1 MLVASA
7 VDTVPLQPGRSP
19 KDPLLRYRCC
29 QQPGEQGTGKMLL
42 AAAPTGVG
50 TAAEHG
56 GGSRMI
62 QDGDL
67 VIIYERHDRMKS
79 VRVAKGEQLQNRYGV
94 FNHHDWIGIPYGSKV
109 FAVRGAGFV
118 YLLAPTPELWTLVL
132 PHRTQILYAADIAL
146 VVTGLELRPGSLVL
160 ESGTGSGS
168 LTTSLARAVAPSGA
182 VHTFDFH
189 EARATAARDEFEQ
202 NGLANVVTVGQ
213 RDIQGS
219 GFPAHFKGCADA
231 AFLDLPG
238 PWLVVPSVA
247 ACLRPDGRFCAFS
260 PCIEQVQR
268 TCEALAATNAFRDV
282 RTFEV
287 LLRTYEVRKEELLV
301 DLSCRETPGS
311 DKPCVK
317 RRQGEGRAFG
327 QGSAATLRGE
337 PEQDVG
343 GLGKADAVA
352 GDDSIAGEG
361 AHLTRDGRGDEMNEG
376 YGTAADGPKLDGELG
391 GASRGPAGVT
401 MILARPHAESKGH
414 TGYLTFARRAIV
426 RFEAFAP
433 VSCPLG
439 GGVGI
444 VDMTG
449 HGLRDGSVR
458 SRGLVRAAVR
468 RQRAPLWRGDGGLG
482 PGRACCHSHHA
493 PRRRD
498 AKANQPLAVELL
510 EFGRQTATAA
520 LATWARTWTSAI
532 QQRNLQQRRRRSNH
546 PKLHP
551 LERASRLS
559 MKICQTV
566 IEAGLSQMQRGPPG
580 LLLASASLNALAPKP
595 TSSLSMPEE
604 ATLMR
609 TMSSSASVA
618 AAPLRVPVKDATSAL
633 TTVVPELPAKQKP
646 VWLKEPS
653 ENALALAKE
662 IAEHATPGWSGF
674 IRPVDK
680 IWEISSVFGPR
691 WGRHHNGVDLAAPT
705 GEPVLAADAGKVTYA
720 GWEPTGFGYLVEI
733 THKDGWQTLYAHTSE
748 IYAWEG
754 KMVNRGD
761 CIASVGETGR
771 ATGPHLHWEIRNQR
785 GCPVNPSTYG
795 DPELT

>member
-1 MLVASA
+1 
-7 VDTVPLQPGRSP
+7 
-19 KDPLLRYRCC
+19 
-29 QQPGEQGTGKMLL
+29 MLL
-42 AAAPTGVG
+42 APAPTGVG

-67 VIIYERHDRMKS
+67 VVIYERHDRMKA

-109 FAVRGAGFV
+109 FAARGAGFI

-189 EARATAARDEFEQ
+189 EARATAARNEFEQ

-213 RDIQGS
+213 RDIHGS

-301 DLSCRETPGS
+301 DLASRETP
-311 DKPCVK
+311 
-317 RRQGEGRAFG
+317 
-327 QGSAATLRGE
+327 
-337 PEQDVG
+337 
-343 GLGKADAVA
+343 
-352 GDDSIAGEG
+352 
-361 AHLTRDGRGDEMNEG
+361 
-376 YGTAADGPKLDGELG
+376 DGPKLDAKLG
-391 GASRGPAGVT
+391 GALAPAPCGAV
-401 MILARPHAESKGH
+401 
-414 TGYLTFARRAIV
+414 V

-433 VSCPLG
+433 VSCPLS
-439 GGVGI
+439 GGVGV

-449 HGLRDGSVR
+449 HGLRDLTWMDLPLDVNGGGLEPFEGLSPIWPRRVHLHHGEPAAHSLPAR
-458 SRGLVRAAVR
+458 LARLVHNLFTFSIVQCVNKVVWHYIAVSQTVRGL
-468 RQRAPLWRGDGGLG
+468 
-482 PGRACCHSHHA
+482 ACCHSHHA

-498 AKANQPLAVELL
+498 TKANQPLAVELL
-510 EFGRQTATAA
+510 DFGRQTATAA

-559 MKICQTV
+559 MKICQT
-566 IEAGLSQMQRGPPG
+566 
-580 LLLASASLNALAPKP
+580 
-595 TSSLSMPEE
+595 
-604 ATLMR
+604 
-609 TMSSSASVA
+609 
-618 AAPLRVPVKDATSAL
+618 
-633 TTVVPELPAKQKP
+633 KP

-733 THKDGWQTLYAHTSE
+733 THKDGWQTLYAHASE

-785 GCPVNPSTYG
+785 GCPVNPSTYV
-795 DPELT
+795 DL